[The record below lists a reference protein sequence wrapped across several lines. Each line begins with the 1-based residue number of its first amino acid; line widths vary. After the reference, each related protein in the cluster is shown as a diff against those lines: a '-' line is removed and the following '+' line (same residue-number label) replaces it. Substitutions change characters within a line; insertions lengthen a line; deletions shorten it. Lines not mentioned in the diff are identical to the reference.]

1 MCDPT
6 SRGTRTGARRE
17 RPPPRPRRLL
27 VCTITGA
34 ALVLASC
41 ATGVPDVGPADIPRL
56 SAEVTERPDD
66 LELRV
71 RLGIAQYRADAHD
84 AALASLRIAV
94 EDGHATG
101 PALLYLGLTHEA
113 REEWGEA
120 LDAYG
125 RYLDQDPSGAIR
137 GDVEARVRLMGR
149 NLLTAR
155 AREALALEDRVADAR
170 AVTPRSVAVLPF
182 AFNSTRA
189 ELEPLIYALADMMST
204 DFALSNALV
213 VLERAQVQAL
223 LDEMALTEAGY
234 AEPGTGARA
243 GRLLRA
249 EHVVQGVL
257 TTLGGDRLQ
266 TDAEVMS
273 VASSAGIGGLSE
285 SAALDDL
292 FDMEKALVIGTIR
305 DVLGMELTPA
315 EEQAILDNRMDNVLA
330 FLTYGEGLREMD
342 RGDFRAARERF
353 EAARALEGSGNP
365 MLESAL
371 EASEELTTASETE
384 AGTLAARAG
393 ESGAL
398 GGGMMGPP
406 ARTTTGAE
414 AAASRGRLTGLTDGI
429 APTPASGLLDI
440 RSGDLGATR
449 TNDSGGTEREP
460 IVEATGE
467 VGLTGSGATIR
478 LVIPRP
484 GGDR

>member
-6 SRGTRTGARRE
+6 SRGAPQGAS
-17 RPPPRPRRLL
+17 RPTARPGAGRLL
-27 VCTITGA
+27 ALMVAGA
-34 ALVLASC
+34 GWILSAC
-41 ATGVPDVGPADIPRL
+41 ATGLPDVGPADIPRL
-56 SAEVTERPDD
+56 SSEAAERPDD

-71 RLGIAQYRADAHD
+71 RLGIAQYRAGAHD
-84 AALASLRIAV
+84 AALASLRVAV
-94 EDGHATG
+94 EGGHASG
-101 PALLYLGLTHEA
+101 PALLHLGLVHEA
-113 REEWGEA
+113 REEWSEA

-125 RYLDQDPSGAIR
+125 RYLDQDPSGTVR
-137 GDVEARVRLMGR
+137 GDVEARLRLMGR
-149 NLLTAR
+149 NLLAERT
-155 AREALALEDRVADAR
+155 REALAQEGRVADAE
-170 AVTPRSVAVLPF
+170 AVTPRSVAILPF

-234 AEPGTGARA
+234 AEPTTGART

-273 VASSAGIGGLSE
+273 MVSSSGVGGLSE

-292 FDMEKALVIGTIR
+292 FAMEKALVIGTIR
-305 DVLGMELTPA
+305 DVLGLELTPA
-315 EEQAILDNRMDNVLA
+315 EEQAILENRMDNVLA
-330 FLTYGEGLREMD
+330 FLAYGEGLREMD
-342 RGDFRAARERF
+342 RGDFGAARERF
-353 EAARALEGSGNP
+353 EAARALEGPGNP

-371 EASEELTTASETE
+371 EASAELSTASETD
-384 AGTLAARAG
+384 AGTLTARAG
-393 ESGAL
+393 DPGAL
-398 GGGMMGPP
+398 GGGVMGPP
-406 ARTTTGAE
+406 ARTTTGADG
-414 AAASRGRLTGLTDGI
+414 AASRGRLSGLTDGI

-440 RSGDLGATR
+440 RSGDQGSTR
-449 TNDSGGTEREP
+449 TNDSGDTEREP
-460 IVEATGE
+460 FAEATGD